1 MTLEQIILAI
11 LSVAVTVVAGFFVW
25 VLKKFLSRIEGKVDK
40 NSVAIEMVE
49 KRQALWI
56 LAFTDTHP
64 DVAEKWERRRKLL
77 EGNPRVIN
85 ELTLEHLEKVVEGRF

>member
-1 MTLEQIILAI
+1 
-11 LSVAVTVVAGFFVW
+11 
-25 VLKKFLSRIEGKVDK
+25 
-40 NSVAIEMVE
+40 MVE